1 MKKLVDHCTQV
12 CEINTAHG
20 FRTTTHTTENMRK
33 TLLIA
38 AAALAA
44 SIISS
49 EAQVYSQNI
58 VGYVNLPFTIGNYTA
73 IATPLQATGTVN
85 NAETVLPALSPGDDL
100 LFWNGGGFDT
110 YGYIAPGTWLLPNSS
125 IGSAPTINPGTPFFY
140 FNNSGAGETNTFV
153 GSVTLSNVVALVA
166 GNYAMCAE
174 TAPVADT
181 LDGTNLNLPLTP
193 GDDVLLWNGGGYDT
207 YGYIAPGTWLL
218 PNSTVGTAPT
228 LPVGEGFFYFNNSG
242 ATEYWTNNVTVQ

>member
-1 MKKLVDHCTQV
+1 
-12 CEINTAHG
+12 
-20 FRTTTHTTENMRK
+20 MRK

-58 VGYVNLPFTIGNYTA
+58 VGYVNLQFANANYTP

-85 NAETVLPALSPGDDL
+85 NAEQLLPNIAPGDDV
-100 LFWNGGGFDT
+100 LFFNGGGFDT
-110 YGYIAPGTWLLPNSS
+110 YAYAGPGVW
-125 IGSAPTINPGTPFFY
+125 IGPGGPGPAPTINPGTPFFF
-140 FNNSGAGETNTFV
+140 FNNSGTIETNTFV

-166 GNYAMCAE
+166 GNYAFGAE

-181 LDGTNLNLPLTP
+181 LDGTNLNLPLVA
-193 GDDVLLWNGGGYDT
+193 GDDVLLWNGNGYDT
-207 YGYIAPGTWLL
+207 YAFAGPGVWIG
-218 PNSTVGTAPT
+218 PGGPGPAPT
-228 LPVGEGFFYFNNSG
+228 LPVGEAFFYFNNSG
-242 ATEYWTNNVTVQ
+242 STEFWTNNVHVQ